1 MLTKVNLIHVQLV
14 LAGPIVIS
22 KETTKDANS
31 SPCFQVH
38 WNVQLEQGIQCPD
51 GKERTNKDKEDYNQ
65 SDKHILHFSSP

>member
-14 LAGPIVIS
+14 LAGPIMPGKI
-22 KETTKDANS
+22 TTKDANS

-51 GKERTNKDKEDYNQ
+51 GKERPYQYQEDY
-65 SDKHILHFSSP
+65 K